1 MVAVRVPAGL
11 FRAGPTD
18 PVRRVLFEEGM
29 DMSVTGVGAAT
40 PGAAALA
47 GAAQQTGAASDP
59 AQVRQFDALMQP
71 GASPA
76 APPSSSGVAMSRAP
90 ADAAPAVQMTPA
102 QANPSSLVERLRT
115 YGNDLDARY
124 ANIDKHR
131 SEMLTSMADSRSD
144 PMMTMVKA
152 MDFQWT
158 ATTTI
163 SEYQLSLSVA
173 QAANGFTHTVLK
185 TQE

>member
-1 MVAVRVPAGL
+1 
-11 FRAGPTD
+11 
-18 PVRRVLFEEGM
+18 
-29 DMSVTGVGAAT
+29 MSVTGVGAAP
-40 PGAAALA
+40 PGAVALA
-47 GAAQQTGAASDP
+47 GAAQQPGAAADP
-59 AQVRQFDALMQP
+59 AQVREFDALMQP
-71 GASPA
+71 RAASADATPPA
-76 APPSSSGVAMSRAP
+76 AAMSAATR
-90 ADAAPAVQMTPA
+90 DAAPAVQMTPA
-102 QANPSSLVERLRT
+102 QANASSLVERLRA

-131 SEMLTSMADSRSD
+131 TEMLTSMADNRSD
-144 PMMTMVKA
+144 PLMTMVQA

>member
-1 MVAVRVPAGL
+1 
-11 FRAGPTD
+11 
-18 PVRRVLFEEGM
+18 
-29 DMSVTGVGAAT
+29 MSVTGVSVA

-47 GAAQQTGAASDP
+47 SGAQQQAGAASDP

-71 GASPA
+71 GASPGAAASAASAASA
-76 APPSSSGVAMSRAP
+76 APASVPS
-90 ADAAPAVQMTPA
+90 DAAPAVRMTPA
-102 QANPSSLVERLRT
+102 QANHSSLVERLRT

-131 SEMLTSMADSRSD
+131 TEMLTSMADNRSD
-144 PMMTMVKA
+144 PLMTMVKA

>member
-1 MVAVRVPAGL
+1 
-11 FRAGPTD
+11 
-18 PVRRVLFEEGM
+18 
-29 DMSVTGVGAAT
+29 MSVTGVSVA

-47 GAAQQTGAASDP
+47 SGAQQQAGAASDP

-71 GASPA
+71 GASP
-76 APPSSSGVAMSRAP
+76 GG
-90 ADAAPAVQMTPA
+90 AAPAAPASVPSDASPAVRMTPA
-102 QANPSSLVERLRT
+102 QANHSSLVERLRA

-131 SEMLTSMADSRSD
+131 TEMLTSMAGNRSD
-144 PMMTMVKA
+144 PLMTMVKA

>member
-1 MVAVRVPAGL
+1 
-11 FRAGPTD
+11 
-18 PVRRVLFEEGM
+18 
-29 DMSVTGVGAAT
+29 MSVTGVGAAP

-47 GAAQQTGAASDP
+47 GAVQQSGAASDP

-76 APPSSSGVAMSRAP
+76 ATSPSASGVAMSRAA

-102 QANPSSLVERLRT
+102 QANQSSLVERLRT
-115 YGNDLDARY
+115 YGNDLDTRY

-131 SEMLTSMADSRSD
+131 TEMLTSMADNRSD
-144 PMMTMVKA
+144 PLMTMVKA

>member
-1 MVAVRVPAGL
+1 
-11 FRAGPTD
+11 
-18 PVRRVLFEEGM
+18 
-29 DMSVTGVGAAT
+29 MSVTGVSVA

-47 GAAQQTGAASDP
+47 SGAQQQAGAASDP

-71 GASPA
+71 GVPPGGAASA
-76 APPSSSGVAMSRAP
+76 APASVPS
-90 ADAAPAVQMTPA
+90 DAAPAVRMTPA
-102 QANPSSLVERLRT
+102 QANHSSLVERLRT

-124 ANIDKHR
+124 ANIDRHR
-131 SEMLTSMADSRSD
+131 TEMLTSMADNRSD
-144 PMMTMVKA
+144 PLMTMVKA

>member
-1 MVAVRVPAGL
+1 
-11 FRAGPTD
+11 
-18 PVRRVLFEEGM
+18 
-29 DMSVTGVGAAT
+29 MSVTGIGAAP

-47 GAAQQTGAASDP
+47 GAAQQARSASDP

-71 GASPA
+71 GAATGAGAVASPSSGAAMSPA
-76 APPSSSGVAMSRAP
+76 A
-90 ADAAPAVQMTPA
+90 ADAAPTVRMTPA
-102 QANPSSLVERLRT
+102 QANESSLVERLRA
-115 YGNDLDARY
+115 YGNDLDTRY

-131 SEMLTSMADSRSD
+131 TEMLTSMADNRSD
-144 PMMTMVKA
+144 PLMTMVQA

>member
-1 MVAVRVPAGL
+1 
-11 FRAGPTD
+11 
-18 PVRRVLFEEGM
+18 
-29 DMSVTGVGAAT
+29 MSVTGVSVA

-47 GAAQQTGAASDP
+47 SGAQQQAGAASDP

-71 GASPA
+71 GAAASAASA
-76 APPSSSGVAMSRAP
+76 APASVPS
-90 ADAAPAVQMTPA
+90 DAAPAVRMTPA
-102 QANPSSLVERLRT
+102 QANHSSLVERLRT

-131 SEMLTSMADSRSD
+131 TEMLTSMADNRSD
-144 PMMTMVKA
+144 PLMTMVKA

>member
-1 MVAVRVPAGL
+1 
-11 FRAGPTD
+11 
-18 PVRRVLFEEGM
+18 
-29 DMSVTGVGAAT
+29 MSVTGVGAAP

-47 GAAQQTGAASDP
+47 SAAQQQTGAASDP
-59 AQVRQFDALMQP
+59 VQVRQFDALMQP

-76 APPSSSGVAMSRAP
+76 ASGVAMSRAP

-102 QANPSSLVERLRT
+102 QANQSSLVERLRT

-144 PMMTMVKA
+144 PLMTMVKA

>member
-1 MVAVRVPAGL
+1 
-11 FRAGPTD
+11 
-18 PVRRVLFEEGM
+18 
-29 DMSVTGVGAAT
+29 MSVTGVGAAP

-47 GAAQQTGAASDP
+47 SAAQQAGTASDP

-71 GASPA
+71 GVS
-76 APPSSSGVAMSRAP
+76 PSSSGVAMARAP

-102 QANPSSLVERLRT
+102 QANQSSLVERLRT
-115 YGNDLDARY
+115 YGNDLDSRY

-144 PMMTMVKA
+144 PLMTMVKA

>member
-1 MVAVRVPAGL
+1 P
-11 FRAGPTD
+11 
-18 PVRRVLFEEGM
+18 
-29 DMSVTGVGAAT
+29 
-40 PGAAALA
+40 PGAVALA
-47 GAAQQTGAASDP
+47 GAAQQPGAAADP
-59 AQVRQFDALMQP
+59 AQVREFDALMQP
-71 GASPA
+71 RAASADATPPA
-76 APPSSSGVAMSRAP
+76 AAMSAATR
-90 ADAAPAVQMTPA
+90 DAAPAVQMTPA
-102 QANPSSLVERLRT
+102 QANASSLVERLRA

-131 SEMLTSMADSRSD
+131 TEMLTSMADNRSD
-144 PMMTMVKA
+144 PLMTMVQA

>member
-1 MVAVRVPAGL
+1 
-11 FRAGPTD
+11 
-18 PVRRVLFEEGM
+18 
-29 DMSVTGVGAAT
+29 MSVTGVSVS

-47 GAAQQTGAASDP
+47 SGAQQQAGAASDP

-71 GASPA
+71 GASPGA
-76 APPSSSGVAMSRAP
+76 AAS
-90 ADAAPAVQMTPA
+90 AAPAAPASVPSDASPAVRMTPA
-102 QANPSSLVERLRT
+102 QANHSSLVERLRA

-131 SEMLTSMADSRSD
+131 TEMLTSMADNRSD
-144 PMMTMVKA
+144 PLMTMVKA

>member
-1 MVAVRVPAGL
+1 
-11 FRAGPTD
+11 
-18 PVRRVLFEEGM
+18 
-29 DMSVTGVGAAT
+29 MSVTGVGAAP

-47 GAAQQTGAASDP
+47 SAAQQAGTASDP

-76 APPSSSGVAMSRAP
+76 APSSSSGVAMSRAP

-102 QANPSSLVERLRT
+102 QANQSSLVERLRT
-115 YGNDLDARY
+115 YGNDLDSRY

-144 PMMTMVKA
+144 PLMTMVKA

>member
-1 MVAVRVPAGL
+1 
-11 FRAGPTD
+11 
-18 PVRRVLFEEGM
+18 
-29 DMSVTGVGAAT
+29 MSVTGVSVA

-47 GAAQQTGAASDP
+47 SGAQQQAGAASDP

-71 GASPA
+71 GASP
-76 APPSSSGVAMSRAP
+76 GG
-90 ADAAPAVQMTPA
+90 AAPASVPSDASPAVRMTPA
-102 QANPSSLVERLRT
+102 QANHSSLVERLRA

-124 ANIDKHR
+124 GNIDKHR
-131 SEMLTSMADSRSD
+131 TEMLTSMADNRSD
-144 PMMTMVKA
+144 PLMTMVKA

>member
-1 MVAVRVPAGL
+1 
-11 FRAGPTD
+11 
-18 PVRRVLFEEGM
+18 
-29 DMSVTGVGAAT
+29 MSVTGVGAAP

-47 GAAQQTGAASDP
+47 GAAHQTGSASDP
-59 AQVRQFDALMQP
+59 AQVRQFDALMQ
-71 GASPA
+71 PA

>member
-1 MVAVRVPAGL
+1 
-11 FRAGPTD
+11 
-18 PVRRVLFEEGM
+18 
-29 DMSVTGVGAAT
+29 MSVTGVSVA

-47 GAAQQTGAASDP
+47 SGAQQQAGAASDP

-71 GASPA
+71 GASPGA
-76 APPSSSGVAMSRAP
+76 AAS
-90 ADAAPAVQMTPA
+90 AAPAAPASVPSDASPAVRMTPA
-102 QANPSSLVERLRT
+102 QANHSSLVERLRA

-131 SEMLTSMADSRSD
+131 TEMLTSMADNRSD
-144 PMMTMVKA
+144 PLMTMVKA

>member
-1 MVAVRVPAGL
+1 
-11 FRAGPTD
+11 
-18 PVRRVLFEEGM
+18 
-29 DMSVTGVGAAT
+29 MSVTGVGAAP
-40 PGAAALA
+40 PGAVALA
-47 GAAQQTGAASDP
+47 GAAQQPGAAADP
-59 AQVRQFDALMQP
+59 AQVREFDALMQP
-71 GASPA
+71 RAAS
-76 APPSSSGVAMSRAP
+76 
-90 ADAAPAVQMTPA
+90 ADAAPPAAAMSAAAMSAAAHDAALAVQMTPA
-102 QANPSSLVERLRT
+102 QANASSLVERLRA

-131 SEMLTSMADSRSD
+131 TEMLTSMADNRSD
-144 PMMTMVKA
+144 PLMTMVQA

>member
-1 MVAVRVPAGL
+1 
-11 FRAGPTD
+11 
-18 PVRRVLFEEGM
+18 
-29 DMSVTGVGAAT
+29 MSVTGVGAAP

-47 GAAQQTGAASDP
+47 GAVQQAGAASDP

-76 APPSSSGVAMSRAP
+76 TTSPSASGVAMSRAA

-102 QANPSSLVERLRT
+102 QANQSSLVERLRT
-115 YGNDLDARY
+115 YGNDLDTRY

-131 SEMLTSMADSRSD
+131 TEMLTSMADNRSD
-144 PMMTMVKA
+144 PLMTMVKA

>member
-1 MVAVRVPAGL
+1 
-11 FRAGPTD
+11 
-18 PVRRVLFEEGM
+18 
-29 DMSVTGVGAAT
+29 MSVTGVGAAP

-47 GAAQQTGAASDP
+47 GAVQQAGSASDP

-71 GASPA
+71 GAASPSA
-76 APPSSSGVAMSRAP
+76 SGVAMSRAP
-90 ADAAPAVQMTPA
+90 ADAASAVQMTPA
-102 QANPSSLVERLRT
+102 TPAQANHSSLVERLRT
-115 YGNDLDARY
+115 YGNDLDTRY

-131 SEMLTSMADSRSD
+131 TEMLTSMADQRSD
-144 PMMTMVKA
+144 PLMTMVQA

>member
-1 MVAVRVPAGL
+1 
-11 FRAGPTD
+11 
-18 PVRRVLFEEGM
+18 
-29 DMSVTGVGAAT
+29 MSVTGVGA

-47 GAAQQTGAASDP
+47 SGAQQQAGAASDP

-71 GASPA
+71 GAPA
-76 APPSSSGVAMSRAP
+76 ADPSAAHASGMSARAAQAP
-90 ADAAPAVQMTPA
+90 TDAAPAVRMTPA
-102 QANPSSLVERLRT
+102 QANASSLVERLRT

-131 SEMLTSMADSRSD
+131 TEMLTSMADNRSD
-144 PMMTMVKA
+144 PLMTMVKA

>member
-1 MVAVRVPAGL
+1 
-11 FRAGPTD
+11 
-18 PVRRVLFEEGM
+18 
-29 DMSVTGVGAAT
+29 MSVTGVSVA

-47 GAAQQTGAASDP
+47 SGAQQQAGAASDP

-71 GASPA
+71 GASPGGAVSA
-76 APPSSSGVAMSRAP
+76 APASVPS
-90 ADAAPAVQMTPA
+90 DAAPAVRMTPA
-102 QANPSSLVERLRT
+102 QANHSSLVERLRT

-131 SEMLTSMADSRSD
+131 TEMLTSMADNRSD
-144 PMMTMVKA
+144 PLMTMVKA

>member
-1 MVAVRVPAGL
+1 
-11 FRAGPTD
+11 
-18 PVRRVLFEEGM
+18 
-29 DMSVTGVGAAT
+29 MSVTGVGAAP
-40 PGAAALA
+40 PGAVALA
-47 GAAQQTGAASDP
+47 GAAQQPGAAADP
-59 AQVRQFDALMQP
+59 AQVREFDALMQP
-71 GASPA
+71 RAASADA
-76 APPSSSGVAMSRAP
+76 APPAAAMSAATR
-90 ADAAPAVQMTPA
+90 DAAPAVQMTPA
-102 QANPSSLVERLRT
+102 QANASSLVERLRA

-131 SEMLTSMADSRSD
+131 TEMLTSMADNRSD
-144 PMMTMVKA
+144 PLMTMVQA

>member
-1 MVAVRVPAGL
+1 
-11 FRAGPTD
+11 
-18 PVRRVLFEEGM
+18 
-29 DMSVTGVGAAT
+29 MSVTGVGA

-47 GAAQQTGAASDP
+47 SGAQQQAGAASDP

-71 GASPA
+71 GAPA
-76 APPSSSGVAMSRAP
+76 ADPSAAQASGMSARAAQAP
-90 ADAAPAVQMTPA
+90 TDAAPAVRMTPA
-102 QANPSSLVERLRT
+102 QANASSLVERLRT

-124 ANIDKHR
+124 ANIDRHR
-131 SEMLTSMADSRSD
+131 TEMLTSMADNRSD
-144 PMMTMVKA
+144 PLMTMVKA

>member
-1 MVAVRVPAGL
+1 
-11 FRAGPTD
+11 
-18 PVRRVLFEEGM
+18 
-29 DMSVTGVGAAT
+29 MSVTGVSVA

-47 GAAQQTGAASDP
+47 SGAQQQAGAASDP

-71 GASPA
+71 GASPGAAASAASA
-76 APPSSSGVAMSRAP
+76 APASVPS
-90 ADAAPAVQMTPA
+90 DAAPAVRMTPA
-102 QANPSSLVERLRT
+102 QANHSSLVERLRA

-131 SEMLTSMADSRSD
+131 TEMLTSMADNRSD
-144 PMMTMVKA
+144 PLMTMVKA

>member
-1 MVAVRVPAGL
+1 
-11 FRAGPTD
+11 
-18 PVRRVLFEEGM
+18 
-29 DMSVTGVGAAT
+29 MSVTGVSIA

-47 GAAQQTGAASDP
+47 SGAQQQAGAASDP

-71 GASPA
+71 GAL
-76 APPSSSGVAMSRAP
+76 
-90 ADAAPAVQMTPA
+90 PAVRMTPA
-102 QANPSSLVERLRT
+102 QANHSSLVERLRA

-131 SEMLTSMADSRSD
+131 TEMLTSMADNRSD
-144 PMMTMVKA
+144 PLMTMVKA

>member
-1 MVAVRVPAGL
+1 
-11 FRAGPTD
+11 
-18 PVRRVLFEEGM
+18 
-29 DMSVTGVGAAT
+29 MSVTGVSVA

-47 GAAQQTGAASDP
+47 SGAQQQAGAASDP

-71 GASPA
+71 GASP
-76 APPSSSGVAMSRAP
+76 GG
-90 ADAAPAVQMTPA
+90 AAPAAPASVPSDASPAVRMTPA
-102 QANPSSLVERLRT
+102 QANHSSLVERLRT

-131 SEMLTSMADSRSD
+131 TEMLTSMADNRSD
-144 PMMTMVKA
+144 PLMTMVKA

>member
-1 MVAVRVPAGL
+1 
-11 FRAGPTD
+11 
-18 PVRRVLFEEGM
+18 
-29 DMSVTGVGAAT
+29 MSVTGVSVA

-47 GAAQQTGAASDP
+47 SGAQQQAGAASDP

-71 GASPA
+71 GASPGAAASA
-76 APPSSSGVAMSRAP
+76 APAAP
-90 ADAAPAVQMTPA
+90 ASVPSDAAPAVRMTPA
-102 QANPSSLVERLRT
+102 QANHSSLVERLRT

-131 SEMLTSMADSRSD
+131 TEMLTSMADNRSD
-144 PMMTMVKA
+144 PLMTMVKA

>member
-1 MVAVRVPAGL
+1 MRVPAGSFPAL
-11 FRAGPTD
+11 
-18 PVRRVLFEEGM
+18 PVKE
-29 DMSVTGVGAAT
+29 DTIMSVTGVGAAP

-47 GAAQQTGAASDP
+47 GAVQQAGTASDP

-71 GASPA
+71 GAAAASPSA
-76 APPSSSGVAMSRAP
+76 SGVAMSRAP

-102 QANPSSLVERLRT
+102 TPAQANHSSLVERLRT
-115 YGNDLDARY
+115 YGNDLDTRY

-131 SEMLTSMADSRSD
+131 TEMLTSMADNRSD
-144 PMMTMVKA
+144 PLMTMVKA

>member
-1 MVAVRVPAGL
+1 
-11 FRAGPTD
+11 
-18 PVRRVLFEEGM
+18 
-29 DMSVTGVGAAT
+29 MSVTGVSVA

-47 GAAQQTGAASDP
+47 SGAQQQAGAASDP

-71 GASPA
+71 GASPGGA
-76 APPSSSGVAMSRAP
+76 AS
-90 ADAAPAVQMTPA
+90 AAPAVRMTPA
-102 QANPSSLVERLRT
+102 QANHSSLVERLRT

-131 SEMLTSMADSRSD
+131 TEMLTSMADNRSD
-144 PMMTMVKA
+144 PLMTMVKA

>member
-1 MVAVRVPAGL
+1 
-11 FRAGPTD
+11 
-18 PVRRVLFEEGM
+18 
-29 DMSVTGVGAAT
+29 MSVTGVGAAP

-47 GAAQQTGAASDP
+47 GAAQQAGTASDP

-71 GASPA
+71 GATPA
-76 APPSSSGVAMSRAP
+76 APSASGVAMSRAP

-102 QANPSSLVERLRT
+102 TPAQANHSSLVERLRT
-115 YGNDLDARY
+115 YGNDLDTRY
-124 ANIDKHR
+124 ANIDRHR
-131 SEMLTSMADSRSD
+131 TEMLTSMADNRSD
-144 PMMTMVKA
+144 PLMTMVQA

>member
-1 MVAVRVPAGL
+1 
-11 FRAGPTD
+11 
-18 PVRRVLFEEGM
+18 
-29 DMSVTGVGAAT
+29 MSVTGVSVA

-47 GAAQQTGAASDP
+47 SGAQQQAGAASDP

-71 GASPA
+71 GASPGAAASAASA
-76 APPSSSGVAMSRAP
+76 APASVPS
-90 ADAAPAVQMTPA
+90 DAAPAVRMTPA
-102 QANPSSLVERLRT
+102 QANHSSLVERLRT

-124 ANIDKHR
+124 ANIDRHR
-131 SEMLTSMADSRSD
+131 TEMLTSMADNRSD
-144 PMMTMVKA
+144 PLMTMVKA

>member
-1 MVAVRVPAGL
+1 
-11 FRAGPTD
+11 
-18 PVRRVLFEEGM
+18 
-29 DMSVTGVGAAT
+29 MSVTGVSVA

-47 GAAQQTGAASDP
+47 SGAQQQAGAASDP

-71 GASPA
+71 GASPGAAASA
-76 APPSSSGVAMSRAP
+76 APASVPS
-90 ADAAPAVQMTPA
+90 DAAPAVRMTPA
-102 QANPSSLVERLRT
+102 QANHSSLVERLRT

-131 SEMLTSMADSRSD
+131 TEMLTSMADNRSD
-144 PMMTMVKA
+144 PLMTMVKA

>member
-1 MVAVRVPAGL
+1 M
-11 FRAGPTD
+11 
-18 PVRRVLFEEGM
+18 
-29 DMSVTGVGAAT
+29 TGVGAAP
-40 PGAAALA
+40 PGAVALA
-47 GAAQQTGAASDP
+47 GAAQQPGAAADP
-59 AQVRQFDALMQP
+59 AQVREFDALMQP
-71 GASPA
+71 RAASADATPPA
-76 APPSSSGVAMSRAP
+76 AAMSAATR
-90 ADAAPAVQMTPA
+90 DAAPAVQMTPA
-102 QANPSSLVERLRT
+102 QANASSLVERLRA

-131 SEMLTSMADSRSD
+131 TEMLTSMADNRSD
-144 PMMTMVKA
+144 PLMTMVQA

>member
-1 MVAVRVPAGL
+1 
-11 FRAGPTD
+11 
-18 PVRRVLFEEGM
+18 
-29 DMSVTGVGAAT
+29 MSVTGVSVA

-47 GAAQQTGAASDP
+47 SGAQQQAGAASDP

-71 GASPA
+71 GASPGGAASA
-76 APPSSSGVAMSRAP
+76 APASVPP
-90 ADAAPAVQMTPA
+90 DAAPAVRMTPA
-102 QANPSSLVERLRT
+102 QANQSSLVERLRT

-131 SEMLTSMADSRSD
+131 TEMLTSMADNRSD
-144 PMMTMVKA
+144 PLMTMVKA

>member
-1 MVAVRVPAGL
+1 MPAGL

-18 PVRRVLFEEGM
+18 PVRRLPAKEGM
-29 DMSVTGVGAAT
+29 DMSVTGVGAAS

-47 GAAQQTGAASDP
+47 GAVQQTGSASDP

-76 APPSSSGVAMSRAP
+76 ASSSSGVAMSRAP

-102 QANPSSLVERLRT
+102 QANQSSLVERLRT
-115 YGNDLDARY
+115 YGNDLDTRY

>member
-1 MVAVRVPAGL
+1 
-11 FRAGPTD
+11 
-18 PVRRVLFEEGM
+18 
-29 DMSVTGVGAAT
+29 MSVTGVSVA

-47 GAAQQTGAASDP
+47 SGAQQQAGAASDP

-71 GASPA
+71 GASPGAVASA
-76 APPSSSGVAMSRAP
+76 APASVPS
-90 ADAAPAVQMTPA
+90 DAAPAVRMTPA
-102 QANPSSLVERLRT
+102 QANHSSLVERLRA

-131 SEMLTSMADSRSD
+131 TEMLTSMADNRSD
-144 PMMTMVKA
+144 PLMTMVKA

>member
-1 MVAVRVPAGL
+1 
-11 FRAGPTD
+11 
-18 PVRRVLFEEGM
+18 
-29 DMSVTGVGAAT
+29 
-40 PGAAALA
+40 
-47 GAAQQTGAASDP
+47 
-59 AQVRQFDALMQP
+59 
-71 GASPA
+71 
-76 APPSSSGVAMSRAP
+76 
-90 ADAAPAVQMTPA
+90 MTPA
-102 QANPSSLVERLRT
+102 QANESSLVERLRA
-115 YGNDLDARY
+115 YGNDLDTRY

-131 SEMLTSMADSRSD
+131 TEMLTSMADNRSD
-144 PMMTMVKA
+144 PLMTMVQA

>member
-1 MVAVRVPAGL
+1 
-11 FRAGPTD
+11 
-18 PVRRVLFEEGM
+18 
-29 DMSVTGVGAAT
+29 
-40 PGAAALA
+40 PGAVALA
-47 GAAQQTGAASDP
+47 GAAQQPGAAADP
-59 AQVRQFDALMQP
+59 AQVREFDALMQP
-71 GASPA
+71 RAASADATPPA
-76 APPSSSGVAMSRAP
+76 AAMSAATR
-90 ADAAPAVQMTPA
+90 DAAPAVQMTPA
-102 QANPSSLVERLRT
+102 QANASSLVERLRA

-131 SEMLTSMADSRSD
+131 TEMLTSMADNRSD
-144 PMMTMVKA
+144 PLMTMVQA

>member
-1 MVAVRVPAGL
+1 
-11 FRAGPTD
+11 
-18 PVRRVLFEEGM
+18 
-29 DMSVTGVGAAT
+29 MSVTGVSVA

-47 GAAQQTGAASDP
+47 SGAQQQAGAASDP

-71 GASPA
+71 GASP
-76 APPSSSGVAMSRAP
+76 GG
-90 ADAAPAVQMTPA
+90 AAPAAPASVPSDASPAVRMTPA
-102 QANPSSLVERLRT
+102 QANHSSLVERLRA

-131 SEMLTSMADSRSD
+131 TEMLTSMADNRSD
-144 PMMTMVKA
+144 PLMTMVKA